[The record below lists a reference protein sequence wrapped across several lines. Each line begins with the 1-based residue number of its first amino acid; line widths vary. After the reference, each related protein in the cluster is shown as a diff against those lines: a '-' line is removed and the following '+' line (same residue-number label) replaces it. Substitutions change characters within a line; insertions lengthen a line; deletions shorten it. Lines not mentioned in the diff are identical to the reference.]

1 MSFVSISHSHC
12 FQFYLEACASWTL
25 LQYIYIYT
33 YHFTTNSNWFHSV
46 SYQSTQ
52 HILLHLCHTETSW
65 KQQGRWRGYERAIG
79 CSQRRITEVS
89 AAEGAEGVVE
99 RRYHV
104 YWIVWSTMILF
115 VTYLHYCTVPCIF
128 LDLCHVD
135 DLFTLQSVFTQ
146 AFISILVE
154 QSVTIICQRGCSAY
168 TPSCVSARGSQQLA
182 VEMMT
187 FKQIDHVACPSRLII
202 VFFLAVVGTIIIA
215 FYHDLLTLGPLPG
228 GHLVWCLGPSVC
240 SVCLAVWRSG
250 ARL

>member
-1 MSFVSISHSHC
+1 MSCVSISHSHC

-25 LQYIYIYT
+25 LHNIHIYIYT
-33 YHFTTNSNWFHSV
+33 YYFTTDSNWFHSV

-128 LDLCHVD
+128 FGPVPCRRSVHSSKCVHSGIHFHFGGTKCYDHLSAW
-135 DLFTLQSVFTQ
+135 LQR
-146 AFISILVE
+146 L
-154 QSVTIICQRGCSAY
+154 Y
-168 TPSCVSARGSQQLA
+168 T
-182 VEMMT
+182 
-187 FKQIDHVACPSRLII
+187 
-202 VFFLAVVGTIIIA
+202 
-215 FYHDLLTLGPLPG
+215 
-228 GHLVWCLGPSVC
+228 
-240 SVCLAVWRSG
+240 
-250 ARL
+250 

>member
-1 MSFVSISHSHC
+1 MSCVSISHSHC

-25 LQYIYIYT
+25 LHNIHIYIYIHIT
-33 YHFTTNSNWFHSV
+33 SLPDSNWFHSV

-128 LDLCHVD
+128 FGPVPCRRSVHSSKCVHSGIHFHFGGTKCYDHLSAW
-135 DLFTLQSVFTQ
+135 LQR
-146 AFISILVE
+146 L
-154 QSVTIICQRGCSAY
+154 Y
-168 TPSCVSARGSQQLA
+168 T
-182 VEMMT
+182 
-187 FKQIDHVACPSRLII
+187 
-202 VFFLAVVGTIIIA
+202 
-215 FYHDLLTLGPLPG
+215 
-228 GHLVWCLGPSVC
+228 
-240 SVCLAVWRSG
+240 
-250 ARL
+250 